1 MTPMF
6 KQYLSIKKKLPDVI
20 LFFRLGDFYEMFFED
35 AERAS
40 PLLDITLTSRD
51 GGSSG
56 KVPMCGVPHH
66 SAKGYINRLTRE
78 GLKVAICEQVEDPRI
93 AKGIVKREVVKI
105 ITPGTNLEDEDLS
118 SFQSNY
124 IASCYKKNGLWGLSY
139 LDLSTGDFK
148 LTELGE
154 DEDLLNEISRLNP
167 KEFIIPEVLKEK
179 CSFLDFLKQE
189 QSAVINHYE
198 EWIFD
203 FEESKKQLEKQFQ
216 LVSLDGLG
224 LAHYGV
230 GISAAGA
237 LLYYLKDN
245 FHNSLDHLKR
255 PRPYHSSEYMILDRR
270 TQRNLELVEPLSGDK
285 NGVTLFTVLNQTS
298 TPMGARVLSQW
309 IKQPLLSL
317 SLVKERYEAVDDF
330 IKNQNCLYTL
340 RSELKQVR
348 DLERLLSRISC
359 GVCSAR
365 DLIAVKESLKHVPAV
380 KNSISLLSS
389 PLVTRKQHELFELK
403 GLVSLIERSL
413 VDHPPLSTK
422 EGGLIKKG
430 YHQELDELRDS
441 AQHGKQWVANLQ
453 SRERQR
459 TGIRSLKVSYNKVFG
474 YYIAVTKPNLSLVPE
489 NYIRKQT
496 LVNAERFITSELKE
510 MENKILGAEE
520 KAHALEYE
528 LFEEIR
534 QTLIKSMGE
543 IQRTAEALA
552 ILDVLVSLATVARKN
567 RYVQPEIDDGST
579 IVIKGGRHPVVEK
592 VIEEG
597 QFIENDTLI
606 DRDKNQLLIITGPN
620 MAGKSTYIR
629 QSALIVLMAQIGS
642 FIPADYARIGI
653 VDKIFTRI
661 GANDNLTQG
670 ESTFMVEMI
679 ETANIL
685 NSASSK
691 SLVIL
696 DEIGRG
702 TSTFDGVSI
711 AWAVCEF
718 LNKKG
723 GPRPKTLF
731 ATHYHELTELEHSLE
746 GIKNY
751 HITAREVGDEIIFIR
766 KVIPGGADKSYGI
779 QVGKLAGLPEEVVE
793 RSKEILFYLE
803 EEKISEEALAK
814 KLKKKR
820 RKSHLKP
827 LPLFKD
833 LEDESS
839 TQSRLPIKSSKGSSH
854 NSVAVTEH
862 LVLGEIKTLN
872 LNEMTPLEALT
883 KLHLLKE
890 KVTSSSS
897 STLKENFK

>member
-1 MTPMF
+1 MTPML
-6 KQYLSIKKKLPDVI
+6 KQYLSIKKKVPGAI

-40 PLLDITLTSRD
+40 ALLDITLTSRD

-56 KVPMCGVPHH
+56 KVPMCGVPYHA
-66 SAKGYINRLTRE
+66 AKGYINRLNRE
-78 GLKVAICEQVEDPRI
+78 GLKVAVCEQVEDPRI
-93 AKGIVKREVVKI
+93 AKGIVKREVVRI
-105 ITPGTNLEDEDLS
+105 ITPGTNLEDEDLFS
-118 SFQSNY
+118 SQSNY
-124 IASCYKKNGLWGLSY
+124 IASCYKNNGLWGISY
-139 LDLSTGDFK
+139 LDLSTGIFK
-148 LTELGE
+148 LTELSE

-167 KEFIIPEVLKEK
+167 REFIIPGELKEN
-179 CSFLDFLKQE
+179 STVAGLLRQE
-189 QSAVINHYE
+189 RSAVVNHYE
-198 EWIFD
+198 DWIFD
-203 FEESKKQLEKQFQ
+203 LEESAKRIKEQFQ
-216 LVSLDGLG
+216 LLSLDGLG
-224 LAHYGV
+224 LAQHSV

-245 FHNSLDHLKR
+245 LHNSLDHLKR
-255 PRPYHSSEYMILDRR
+255 PLPYYSSEYMILDRR
-270 TQRNLELVEPLSGDK
+270 TQKNLELVDPLSGDK
-285 NGVTLFTVLNQTS
+285 KGITLFTVLNETL

-309 IKQPLLSL
+309 IKQPLLSP
-317 SLVKERYEAVDDF
+317 SPIRERYEAIDDF
-330 IKNQNCLYTL
+330 IKNRDSLGEL

-348 DLERLLSRISC
+348 DIERLLSRIAC

-365 DLIAVKESLKHVPAV
+365 DLIAMKESLKVIPEV
-380 KNSISLLSS
+380 KNSLS
-389 PLVTRKQHELFELK
+389 PLNSPLIKRQKQELFELRD
-403 GLVSLIERSL
+403 LVSLIEQSI
-413 VDHPPLSTK
+413 VDQPPFSIK

-430 YHQELDELRDS
+430 YHQGLDELREI
-441 AQHGKQWVANLQ
+441 AKNGKQWVVDLQ
-453 SRERQR
+453 SQEREK
-459 TGIRSLKVSYNKVFG
+459 TGIKSLKVNYNKVFG

-496 LVNAERFITSELKE
+496 LVNAERFITSDLKE
-510 MENKILGAEE
+510 MENKILGAED

-534 QTLIKSMGE
+534 KVLLKSIKE
-543 IQRTAEALA
+543 IQRTADGLAL
-552 ILDVLVSLATVARKN
+552 LDVVLSLATVAIRN
-567 RYVQPEIDDGST
+567 RYVKPEIDEGPT
-579 IVIKGGRHPVVEK
+579 VVIRGGRHPVVEK

-597 QFIENDTLI
+597 EFIENDTLV
-606 DRDKNQLLIITGPN
+606 DQDENQLLIITGPN

-629 QSALIVLMAQIGS
+629 QTALIVLMAQMGS
-642 FIPADYARIGI
+642 FVPADYAHIGL

-661 GANDNLTQG
+661 GANDNLARG

-718 LNKKG
+718 LNQKG
-723 GPRPKTLF
+723 EPRPKTLF
-731 ATHYHELTELEHSLE
+731 ATHYHELAELEHSLK
-746 GIKNY
+746 GVKNY
-751 HITAREVGDEIIFIR
+751 NITAREVDDEIVFIR
-766 KVIPGGADKSYGI
+766 KVVPGGADRSYGI

-793 RSKEILFYLE
+793 RAKEILFYLE

-820 RKSHLKP
+820 GSHLKP

-833 LEDESS
+833 LETEDSA
-839 TQSRLPIKSSKGSSH
+839 QSRSPRNASKGSSPH
-854 NSVAVTEH
+854 AVT
-862 LVLGEIKTLN
+862 VLENPVLDEIKTLD
-872 LNEMTPLEALT
+872 LNEMTPLEALN
-883 KLHLLKE
+883 KLHLLK
-890 KVTSSSS
+890 KKITSPPS
-897 STLKENFK
+897 STSKQGL